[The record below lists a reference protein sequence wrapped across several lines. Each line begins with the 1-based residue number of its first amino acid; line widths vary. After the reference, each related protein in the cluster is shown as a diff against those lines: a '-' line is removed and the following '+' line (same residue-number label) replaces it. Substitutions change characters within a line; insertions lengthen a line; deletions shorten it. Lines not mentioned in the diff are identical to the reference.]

1 MSIAKIISEQHTK
14 VIESGGFHWKIKR
27 VKSKDLMRAGIASLV
42 HLAPDLSK
50 LEGNESTEEDI
61 ARAMQEGWVKKL
73 SALSDVQQARI
84 YDSLDAIVCC
94 GVVEASEDG
103 EAWEKIRI
111 TMKEKE
117 HNPERSVVLVDSLPH
132 AIRQEL
138 ASAIQAHSREALGDA
153 DVVATFR
160 KGA

>member
-1 MSIAKIISEQHTK
+1 MSIAKIISDQNTK

-50 LEGNESTEEDI
+50 LDGSESSEEDI
-61 ARAMQEGWVKKL
+61 AKAMQDGWVKKL
-73 SALSDVQQARI
+73 SALSAVHNGVTD
-84 YDSLDAIVCC
+84 DSLDAIVCC
-94 GVVEASEDG
+94 GVVAASEDG
-103 EAWEKIRI
+103 EAWEKIRV

-138 ASAIQAHSREALGDA
+138 AAAIQTHSRDALGDA